1 MTAQMSVQTSDCEV
15 QFTSLG
21 TNVRAPPQMSRGC
34 NSLII
39 EPTTVL
45 LISEASMEHIMS
57 TVDSSDLPFV
67 NSRAT
72 SFTSPILDVMP
83 DRVSECLMEMMIH
96 TATSDKTIEE
106 DQLVLEEE
114 LIQALL
120 SATCPME
127 EESVLPKGSLDSW
140 HTP

>member
-67 NSRAT
+67 TT

>member
-57 TVDSSDLPFV
+57 TVDSSDL
-67 NSRAT
+67 
-72 SFTSPILDVMP
+72 FTSPILDVMP